1 MPTLSLTLIEIIV
14 LMLGALILGITIHF
28 FIVSRRNLR
37 ATLLEHKKSNPQFN
51 EWKVKYFNE
60 IEARDKELAQ
70 LRSELNTAKE
80 NNSILSIEAE
90 EIRRQNKKLQADV
103 DSAAKHPRP
112 EANDGKSNY
121 YEQLREAQL
130 NLAEHNDRINRLL
143 DQLDLIRES
152 EEKATEVLRDNEELA
167 GQVQDLQAQLM
178 QKEQEL
184 SQVRRTAHLSKE
196 MTSMLDN
203 AYSEFNAL
211 QEKMQ
216 KLEMQVTTSR
226 TSSLELE
233 ELKEGYAKLQRDH
246 EEQRIKLNA
255 FAMENRELQ
264 LQLNDAEEQLREIT
278 LQRQQLQKRV
288 GYLEELNNDLQ
299 DVSDANKR
307 LEGQIKRI
315 GELESMLNM
324 VSEERDQLMRSRQG

>member
-28 FIVSRRNLR
+28 FIISRRNLR
-37 ATLLEHKKSNPQFN
+37 ATLQEHKKSNPQFN
-51 EWKVKYFNE
+51 EWKMKYFNE
-60 IEARDKELAQ
+60 MEVKDKELAQ
-70 LRSELNTAKE
+70 LRNDLEHSQE
-80 NNSILSIEAE
+80 NNSILTIEAE
-90 EIRRQNKKLQADV
+90 ETRRLNKKLQADLESV
-103 DSAAKHPRP
+103 AKEPRP
-112 EANDGKSNY
+112 AVADAKSSY

-130 NLAEHNDRINRLL
+130 NLSDHNDRINRLL
-143 DQLDLIRES
+143 DQLDLLRES
-152 EEKATEVLRDNEELA
+152 EEKATVVLRDNEELS
-167 GQVQDLQAQLM
+167 GQVQDLQAQLL

-184 SQVRRTAHLSKE
+184 GHVRRTAHLSKE
-196 MTSMLDN
+196 MSSMLDN
-203 AYSEFNAL
+203 AYTEFNAL
-211 QEKMQ
+211 QDKMH
-216 KLEMQVTTSR
+216 KLEQQVSISR
-226 TSSLELE
+226 TASLELD

-264 LQLNDAEEQLREIT
+264 LQVNDVEEQLREVT

-288 GYLEELNNDLQ
+288 NYLEELNNDLQ

>member
-1 MPTLSLTLIEIIV
+1 
-14 LMLGALILGITIHF
+14 ML
-28 FIVSRRNLR
+28 
-37 ATLLEHKKSNPQFN
+37 
-51 EWKVKYFNE
+51 Y
-60 IEARDKELAQ
+60 
-70 LRSELNTAKE
+70 
-80 NNSILSIEAE
+80 
-90 EIRRQNKKLQADV
+90 
-103 DSAAKHPRP
+103 
-112 EANDGKSNY
+112 
-121 YEQLREAQL
+121 
-130 NLAEHNDRINRLL
+130 
-143 DQLDLIRES
+143 
-152 EEKATEVLRDNEELA
+152 
-167 GQVQDLQAQLM
+167 
-178 QKEQEL
+178 
-184 SQVRRTAHLSKE
+184 
-196 MTSMLDN
+196 N

-324 VSEERDQLMRSRQG
+324 VSEERDQLYPVQVFRR